1 MTDSVTRDYRSKLLT
16 RRVRAIIRAF
26 NKNPKYLSDEK
37 PNITWDELFIPP
49 ELYVNLKRE
58 LESLDAQQVQKRKE
72 SKKEKEGKK
81 EKMQEKEKGEELEK
95 KEREKKARESQRRKV
110 EEQIAKEKAR
120 VAQSDKDKAKN
131 TSQEKKNPNKT
142 EKIGRAHV

>member
-1 MTDSVTRDYRSKLLT
+1 MTDSVTRDHRSKLLT

-58 LESLDAQQVQKRKE
+58 LESLDVKESQQVQKRKE
-72 SKKEKEGKK
+72 NGKEDGGKEG
-81 EKMQEKEKGEELEK
+81 EVQEKEKK
-95 KEREKKARESQRRKV
+95 CKRRRRERS
-110 EEQIAKEKAR
+110 
-120 VAQSDKDKAKN
+120 
-131 TSQEKKNPNKT
+131 
-142 EKIGRAHV
+142 

>member
-1 MTDSVTRDYRSKLLT
+1 MTDSITRDHRSKLLT
-16 RRVRAIIRAF
+16 RRVRAIICAF

-58 LESLDAQQVQKRKE
+58 LESLDVQQAQKRKE
-72 SKKEKEGKK
+72 SEKEEGKK

-131 TSQEKKNPNKT
+131 TSQEKKILIKQKALSQN
-142 EKIGRAHV
+142 GR